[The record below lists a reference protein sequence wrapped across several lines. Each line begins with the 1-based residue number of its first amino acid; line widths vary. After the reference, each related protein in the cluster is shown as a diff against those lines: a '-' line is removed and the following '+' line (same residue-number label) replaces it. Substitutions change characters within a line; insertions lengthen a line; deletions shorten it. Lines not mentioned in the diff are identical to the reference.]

1 MNAVGETE
9 LDRYLRDL
17 MAMVARATPGAF
29 VIGRTG
35 DRRYALTAQDGRH
48 VAVVNRRSDAE
59 IFARDR
65 LDLRA
70 LVTGIAEVLGL
81 HHDDGEGRCSQ
92 DGQSLPCDTRRE
104 LVRRVMPRGQATR

>member
-17 MAMVARATPGAF
+17 MAVVARATPGAF

-70 LVTGIAEVLGL
+70 LVTGIAEVLGR
-81 HHDDGEGRCSQ
+81 HHDDGEGRC
-92 DGQSLPCDTRRE
+92 
-104 LVRRVMPRGQATR
+104 

>member
-70 LVTGIAEVLGL
+70 LVTGIAEVLGR

-104 LVRRVMPRGQATR
+104 LVRRVMPRGQAAW

>member
-35 DRRYALTAQDGRH
+35 DRRYALTAQDGRS

-59 IFARDR
+59 IF
-65 LDLRA
+65 
-70 LVTGIAEVLGL
+70 
-81 HHDDGEGRCSQ
+81 
-92 DGQSLPCDTRRE
+92 PP
-104 LVRRVMPRGQATR
+104 LVRAALGETGNLVR

>member
-1 MNAVGETE
+1 MSAIQEVE

-17 MAMVARATPGAF
+17 MALVARATPGSF
-29 VIGRTG
+29 VIGRTA
-35 DRRYALTAQDGRH
+35 DRRYALTDQSGRP

-59 IFARDR
+59 VFARDR

-70 LVTGIAEVLGL
+70 LVVGVAEVIGR

-92 DGQSLPCDTRRE
+92 DGQSMPCDTRRE
-104 LVRRVMPRGQATR
+104 FAKRLAPRVPQ

>member
-1 MNAVGETE
+1 MIAVGETE

-35 DRRYALTAQDGRH
+35 DRRP

-65 LDLRA
+65 LDMRA
-70 LVTGIAEVLGL
+70 LVTGIAEVLGR

-92 DGQSLPCDTRRE
+92 DGQPLPCDTRRE
-104 LVRRVMPRGQATR
+104 FVRRVMPRGQITR

>member
-1 MNAVGETE
+1 MTAVGETE

-17 MAMVARATPGAF
+17 MAMVARATPGPF

-35 DRRYALTAQDGRH
+35 DRRYALTAQNGRT
-48 VAVVNRRSDAE
+48 VAVVNRRCDAE

-70 LVTGIAEVLGL
+70 LVIAVAEVLGR
-81 HHDDGEGRCSQ
+81 HHDDGEGHCSQ
-92 DGQSLPCDTRRE
+92 DGQPLPCDTRRE
-104 LVRRVMPRGQATR
+104 LVRRVMPRRQATW

>member
-1 MNAVGETE
+1 MTAVGETE

-17 MAMVARATPGAF
+17 MAMVARATPGRF
-29 VIGRTG
+29 MIGRIG
-35 DRRYALTAQDGRH
+35 DRRYALTAQDGRA

-59 IFARDR
+59 VFARDR

-70 LVTGIAEVLGL
+70 LVSGTAEVLGR

-92 DGQSLPCDTRRE
+92 DGQPLPCDTRQE
-104 LVRRVMPRGQATR
+104 LVRRAMPTGRATR

>member
-1 MNAVGETE
+1 MTAVGETE

-17 MAMVARATPGAF
+17 MVMVARATPGAF

-35 DRRYALTAQDGRH
+35 DRRYALTAPDGRQ

-70 LVTGIAEVLGL
+70 LRVAGTG
-81 HHDDGEGRCSQ
+81 
-92 DGQSLPCDTRRE
+92 
-104 LVRRVMPRGQATR
+104 RG

>member
-1 MNAVGETE
+1 MTAVGETE
-9 LDRYLRDL
+9 LDRYLSDL
-17 MAMVARATPGAF
+17 MVMVARATPGRL

-35 DRRYALTAQDGRH
+35 DRRYALTASDGRS
-48 VAVVNRRSDAE
+48 VGVVDRRSDAE

-70 LVTGIAEVLGL
+70 LVTGIAEVIGR

-92 DGQSLPCDTRRE
+92 DGQPLPCDTRRD
-104 LVRRVMPRGQATR
+104 LIRLVMPKGRATP

>member
-35 DRRYALTAQDGRH
+35 DRRYALTAPDGHH

-70 LVTGIAEVLGL
+70 LVTGIAEVLGR

-104 LVRRVMPRGQATR
+104 LARRVTPRSQAIW

>member
-1 MNAVGETE
+1 MTEVGEIE

-29 VIGRTG
+29 VIGRTA
-35 DRRYALTAQDGRH
+35 DRRYALTAQDGRP

-65 LDLRA
+65 LDLRV
-70 LVTGIAEVLGL
+70 LVTGVAEVLGR

-92 DGQSLPCDTRRE
+92 DGQPVPCETRRE
-104 LVRRVMPRGQATR
+104 LARRVSPKGQATW

>member
-1 MNAVGETE
+1 MTAVDETE
-9 LDRYLRDL
+9 LDRYLSDL
-17 MAMVARATPGAF
+17 MAMVARATPGRL

-35 DRRYALTAQDGRH
+35 DRRYALTAPDGRP
-48 VAVVNRRSDAE
+48 VGEVNRRSDAE

-70 LVTGIAEVLGL
+70 LVTGIAEVLGR

-92 DGQSLPCDTRRE
+92 DGQLLPCDTRRE
-104 LVRRVMPRGQATR
+104 LVRRVMPRGQATP

>member
-1 MNAVGETE
+1 MATVGQAE

-35 DRRYALTAQDGRH
+35 DRRYALTAQDGRR

-65 LDLRA
+65 LDMRA
-70 LVTGIAEVLGL
+70 LVTGIAEVLGR

-92 DGQSLPCDTRRE
+92 DGQPLPCDTRRE
-104 LVRRVMPRGQATR
+104 LVRRVMPRGQTTR

>member
-1 MNAVGETE
+1 MTAVGETE

-17 MAMVARATPGAF
+17 MAMVARATPGLF

-35 DRRYALTAQDGRH
+35 DRRYALTAQDGRS

-70 LVTGIAEVLGL
+70 LVTGIAEVLGR

-92 DGQSLPCDTRRE
+92 DGQSLPCDTRQE
-104 LVRRVMPRGQATR
+104 LVRRVVPRGRATR

>member
-1 MNAVGETE
+1 MTAVGETE

-17 MAMVARATPGAF
+17 MAMVARATPGRF
-29 VIGRTG
+29 VVGRTR
-35 DRRYALTAQDGRH
+35 DRRYALTAQDGRA

-70 LVTGIAEVLGL
+70 LVAGVAEVLGR

-104 LVRRVMPRGQATR
+104 LVRRVTPREQATR

>member
-1 MNAVGETE
+1 MTAVGESD

-17 MAMVARATPGAF
+17 MSMVAQATPGRL
-29 VIGRTG
+29 VIGRTA
-35 DRRYALTAQDGRH
+35 DRQYALTAMDGRR
-48 VAVVNRRSDAE
+48 VAVVGRRSDAE

-70 LVTGIAEVLGL
+70 LATGITEVLRR

-104 LVRRVMPRGQATR
+104 LVRRVMPGGQSTS